1 MRYFGT
7 RKRKQLAFVTLF
19 TLWWAVIYYS
29 AYADD
34 SPLTSILFKDI
45 FMALGLGLFIVF
57 VWYGLWGLYLI
68 LLLAIYDHFF
78 IWFFP
83 KLKSLYPQLDVNNAS
98 RFIFPIGTI
107 SNFYVLINFSFGR
120 GTPFISGSTSFTQF
134 EAYTIC
140 FPSFILSL

>member
-7 RKRKQLAFVTLF
+7 RERKKLALLTLF
-19 TLWWAVIYYS
+19 TLWWAVINYS

-34 SPLTSILFKDI
+34 SPLTSTLFKDI
-45 FMALGLGLFIVF
+45 FMALGVGLFTVYL
-57 VWYGLWGLYLI
+57 WYFLWGFYLL

-78 IWFFP
+78 ISFFP
-83 KLKSLYPQLDVNNAS
+83 KLKSLYPQLDVNNAF
-98 RFIFPIGTI
+98 RFMFPIGTI
-107 SNFYVLINFSFGR
+107 SNFYVLINLSFGR